1 MAHQKNAII
10 EEWTSVYGQS
20 SSTGRALSIN
30 IATDG
35 AIHIAGTTYDDGFIK
50 KLNSTGQE
58 EWTQM
63 VGANYFG
70 VALSVNT
77 DSDGSVYVTGF
88 VDEGID
94 GQEREGVDAFIKK
107 FNSNGSK
114 EWTQLLGTSEYTWTN
129 GISISTA
136 SDGSIYVTGF
146 TEGNLDGQTN
156 SGDEDIFIS
165 KYKSDGSKEWTRVLG
180 TSSQD
185 SGMSVS
191 TASDGSI
198 YVTGFTEG
206 NLDGQTN
213 IGDADIFISKYKSDG
228 SKEWTR
234 LLGTS
239 SQDSGMSVGTASDGS
254 IYISGIT
261 RGDLDGQTNGGEVDA
276 FVSQW
281 RWVQGVDPPNWDNYQ

>member
-20 SSTGRALSIN
+20 SSTGRANSIN

-165 KYKSDGSKEWTRVLG
+165 KYKSDGSKEWTRLLG

-191 TASDGSI
+191 
-198 YVTGFTEG
+198 
-206 NLDGQTN
+206 
-213 IGDADIFISKYKSDG
+213 
-228 SKEWTR
+228 
-234 LLGTS
+234 
-239 SQDSGMSVGTASDGS
+239 TASDGS

-261 RGDLDGQTNGGEVDA
+261 RGDLDGQTNSGEVDA
-276 FVSQW
+276 FVSKYNSDGSKAW
-281 RWVQGVDPPNWDNYQ
+281 TRLIGTPTNDIAYSVRAADD